1 MKNPAVAVALS
12 LSLAGTAISAEPAA
26 GTERVRLALQTPSGT
41 RLSGRIV
48 GEIVATGPETLTVRT
63 GEREVVVRRDEIA
76 RMDRSLGRR
85 SRGAGALRGAAI
97 GLGIGA
103 VLGAGVGA
111 LSGDDSERS
120 YCPPYDG
127 FGFGSICGPLFTF
140 SARDKAV
147 IGGVAL
153 GTLGA
158 VLGGI
163 GGAAAPGE
171 RWRRDQPGPAFAL
184 RPQRRGLG
192 AELALRF

>member
-41 RLSGRIV
+41 RLSGRIA